1 MICLLVTPKLNIFTI
16 LQEIFFIN
24 ISQLVLHS
32 DEGENK
38 RIYLAR
44 KRQLLLSI
52 CFLPIYVMSTVFRLL
67 TFVLLFTYLN
77 VWAFC
82 PMMISWILNISN
94 IHLKKPNIYLKN
106 HRHVYNNAHRILVAT
121 SAVFIPIF
129 IRDIRSGTR
138 FL

>member
-1 MICLLVTPKLNIFTI
+1 MIFLLVTTKLNVFTI

-24 ISQLVLHS
+24 ISQLVS
-32 DEGENK
+32 YNVEGENK

-44 KRQLLLSI
+44 KRQLLLTI
-52 CFLPIYVMSTVFRLL
+52 CFLPIYLMTTVFRLL

-82 PMMISWILNISN
+82 PMMVSWILNVSN
-94 IHLKKPNIYLKN
+94 IHLNKPNIYSKN
-106 HRHVYNNAHRILVAT
+106 HRHGYNNAQKILVAT

-129 IRDIRSGTR
+129 IRDIPSSI
-138 FL
+138 

>member
-1 MICLLVTPKLNIFTI
+1 MFMI

-24 ISQLVLHS
+24 ISQLGSYS
-32 DEGENK
+32 DERENK

-44 KRQLLLSI
+44 KRQLLFTI
-52 CFLPIYVMSTVFRLL
+52 CFLPIYMMSTVFRLL

-82 PMMISWILNISN
+82 PMMISWILNVSN
-94 IHLKKPNIYLKN
+94 IHLKKPNTHSN
-106 HRHVYNNAHRILVAT
+106 NQQRGYNNAQKILVAT

-129 IRDIRSGTR
+129 IRDIQSSKR
-138 FL
+138 FWVLLKF